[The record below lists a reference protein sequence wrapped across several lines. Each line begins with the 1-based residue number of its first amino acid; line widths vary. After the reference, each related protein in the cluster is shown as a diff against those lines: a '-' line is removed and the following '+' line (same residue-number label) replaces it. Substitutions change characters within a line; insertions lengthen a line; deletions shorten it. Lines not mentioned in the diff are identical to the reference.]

1 MTPEDARAFLRE
13 RHHAVMATTRAD
25 GHPQLSPVLAVV
37 DESGRVVVSTRERSV
52 KVRNLRRDPHVAL
65 CLLSDDF
72 FGGWAQVEGTVEIVE
87 LPEAMDLLVDYYQRA
102 TGEHEDW
109 DEYRAAMRA
118 EGRVVVRFDIER
130 AGPGGQS

>member
-1 MTPEDARAFLRE
+1 VTPEDARAFLRE

-37 DESGRVVVSTRERSV
+37 DQSGRVVVSTRERSV

-87 LPEAMDLLVDYYQRA
+87 LPAAMDLLVDYYQRA

-130 AGPGGQS
+130 AGPGVQS

>member
-1 MTPEDARAFLRE
+1 VTPEDARAFLRE

>member
-1 MTPEDARAFLRE
+1 VTPEDARAFLRE

-37 DESGRVVVSTRERSV
+37 DESGRVVVSTRNRSV

-65 CLLSDDF
+65 CLISDDF

-87 LPEAMDLLVDYYQRA
+87 LPEAMEILVDYYRRA

-130 AGPGGQS
+130 AGPSTPS

>member
-1 MTPEDARAFLRE
+1 VTPEDARGFLRE

-130 AGPGGQS
+130 AGPGRQS

>member
-1 MTPEDARAFLRE
+1 VTPEDARAFLHD

-37 DESGRVVVSTRERSV
+37 DESGRVVVSTREGSV